1 MGSRA
6 RRVAAGISAAW
17 YVGGTIVAK
26 LESGQTALVTGGSSG
41 IGRAFA
47 RALAARGLHV
57 VVVARDRARLE
68 QLGSEIEAMGSRAEV
83 LAADLGDAA
92 QLGRVEDRLR
102 GEPAID
108 LFVNNAALG
117 ASGRFT
123 DVDVEA
129 AEEQIRVNVVAPT
142 RLAHA
147 ALQSMLA
154 RRRGGLVN
162 VSSGVAFFPSLYNA
176 AYSGTKA
183 YLAIL
188 SLTIAEELRE
198 SGVDVL
204 TVFPGFTRTEF
215 QKRAGFDVSRVP
227 RFLWQDASQVVDE
240 ALAALEAGRQF
251 CVPGTQNKLAI
262 ALNHL
267 VPYSLRGRL
276 AGLLARFTP
285 QAPSS

>member
-1 MGSRA
+1 
-6 RRVAAGISAAW
+6 
-17 YVGGTIVAK
+17 VAK
-26 LESGQTALVTGGSSG
+26 LESGQTALVTGSSSG

-47 RALAARGLHV
+47 RALAERGLRV
-57 VVVARDRARLE
+57 VLVARDRARLE
-68 QLGSEIEAMGSRAEV
+68 QLGAEIETLGSAAEILV
-83 LAADLGDAA
+83 ADLGDPA
-92 QLGRVEDRLR
+92 QLARVEDRLR
-102 GEPAID
+102 GEPPID

-129 AEEQIRVNVVAPT
+129 AEEQIRVNVLAPT

-147 ALQSMLA
+147 ALRAMLP

-162 VSSGVAFFPSLYNA
+162 VSSGTAFVPSLYNA

-183 YLAIL
+183 YLGIL
-188 SLTIAEELRE
+188 SLTIAEELRD
-198 SGVDVL
+198 SGIDIL

-215 QKRAGFDVSRVP
+215 QKRAEFDVSLVP
-227 RFLWQDASQVVDE
+227 GFLWQDASQVAAE
-240 ALAALEAGRQF
+240 ALAAFEASRQF
-251 CVPGTQNKLAI
+251 CVPGTHNRVAI

-267 VPYSLRGRL
+267 VPYSRMGRV

-285 QAPSS
+285 QSRSS

>member
-1 MGSRA
+1 
-6 RRVAAGISAAW
+6 V
-17 YVGGTIVAK
+17 
-26 LESGQTALVTGGSSG
+26 L
-41 IGRAFA
+41 
-47 RALAARGLHV
+47 
-57 VVVARDRARLE
+57 VARDRARLE

-83 LAADLGDAA
+83 LVADLGDAA

-162 VSSGVAFFPSLYNA
+162 VSSGAAFVPSLYNA

-188 SLTIAEELRE
+188 SLTIAEELRD

-215 QKRAGFDVSRVP
+215 QKRAEFDVSRVP
-227 RFLWQDASQVVDE
+227 RLLWQDASQVVDE
-240 ALAALEAGRQF
+240 SLAALEAGRQF
-251 CVPGTQNKLAI
+251 CVPGAHNKLAI

-267 VPYSLRGRL
+267 VPYSSMGRL

-285 QAPSS
+285 QARSS